1 MTHIEDTILSKSG
14 VGMSASIGS
23 AIINYLNIL
32 NPILSTIT
40 LIIGISVGICTLII
54 KIKEIRGRNT

>member
-1 MTHIEDTILSKSG
+1 MTQLEDSIFAHSS

-23 AIINYLNIL
+23 AVINYLNIL